1 MPEKERKQTEWL
13 LDNITRMR
21 SVEPA
26 VGPMNTLK
34 VYRLHLVTNTEVTA
48 KGLRP

>member
-1 MPEKERKQTEWL
+1 
-13 LDNITRMR
+13 MR
-21 SVEPA
+21 SIEPGI
-26 VGPMNTLK
+26 GPLNTLK